1 MQKVKFNL
9 FFPFLPILLYM
20 RFSAKLKS
28 CLHLKSAF
36 SAKEK

>member
-9 FFPFLPILLYM
+9 FFPFLILLYM